1 MVTKPTGNRP
11 GRPRVSLRDDPLRF
25 DMALA
30 EAIRRGLKVPAQK
43 AVELAVLEYRA
54 EKMDFVGEFSSRMRR
69 ILEQAGGEIVSYD
82 ISMLRGGRDEEFE
95 CDPSK
100 RIQLINT
107 LQKKLKRGIAE
118 EDKEYFTMLGACYY
132 AALFGKGS
140 LERRAIGIELL
151 SKEIGEDANIGAAMA
166 AAVRKVA
173 QVVITESDATSDIPE
188 FRPVGATTK

>member
-1 MVTKPTGNRP
+1 MVTRRTGNRP
-11 GRPRVSLRDDPLRF
+11 GRPRASFRDDPLRF

-30 EAIRRGLKVPAQK
+30 EAIRRGRKVSAQQ
-43 AVELAVLEYRA
+43 AIELAVLEYRA
-54 EKMDFVGEFSSRMRR
+54 ETMDSFGAKLSPRMRR
-69 ILEQAGGEIVSYD
+69 LYEKRGGEIVSYD

-95 CDPSK
+95 RDPSK

-107 LQKKLKRGIAE
+107 LQKKFKRGIGE
-118 EDKEYFTMLGACYY
+118 EDREYFTTLSACYY

-151 SKEIGEDANIGAAMA
+151 SKDIGEAAFGAAMA

-173 QVVITESDATSDIPE
+173 ITESDATSDIPE
-188 FRPVGATTK
+188 FRPVGARFGRP